1 MRPGRAAPYSGHAAD
16 LVFARFV
23 PLGNPP
29 VPVSRSVLLVDDDPT
44 FLRHI
49 ERFISKEIPS
59 LQVVGSVSNA
69 GDGVAQAGE
78 LQPDVIL
85 LDLSMPGTDGFE
97 AIPLLRDAAPDAV
110 IVAVTMMEEDE
121 YRDRVLD
128 LGADGFVPKSRLVT
142 DLRSELDRLRPAQTG
157 DADAQETKDKEAAT
171 TADVEP
177 HQPPAHTL
185 FDADPT
191 GRLDPAFPPRAGM
204 GVPGLDSILCG
215 GVPRQETYLVQG
227 GPGTGKTTLGLQ
239 FLRAGAERGEPGLFV
254 TLRRSLETIAR
265 SHGWDLEGVEIREYG
280 DAETSGQVQTVFP
293 SSEVELEET
302 VELIR
307 EAVRDVA
314 PGRVVVDTISDLR
327 ELSGDHAR
335 YRRELRELRQFLA
348 AQGCTV
354 LFLDDT
360 PENTGDRELQNQA
373 NGVFALRQKSPE
385 YGGVRRSMQ
394 VIKMRSTP
402 FLTGSHNFRIRT
414 GGMEVYPRITA
425 DGENSYDTWDPVP
438 SGIPALD
445 EMLGGGLR
453 EGTACLVAGPTGSGK
468 SAVAFQYAHA
478 AAERG
483 ESASV
488 FLFNERLETF
498 YMRSQGL
505 GMDMKPHVEAGRLHV
520 EQVDTG
526 VIAPSEFAQR
536 VRRTVET
543 DGAKVVVI
551 DSLSGYVNAM
561 LRQSLLLS
569 QMHELITYLSQK
581 GVLTLLVVDQHGPFS
596 TGEQASPGHV
606 SYLADSVLL
615 LAYQKETGHRQRS
628 ISVLKQ
634 RHGPHAL
641 DARRL
646 QLSERG
652 IAIGEPVYGFE
663 GLTLDPPVFATFY
676 PSGGDSDGRIAVP
689 APPA

>member
-1 MRPGRAAPYSGHAAD
+1 M
-16 LVFARFV
+16 
-23 PLGNPP
+23 
-29 VPVSRSVLLVDDDPT
+29 SRSILLVDDDPT
-44 FLRHI
+44 FLRHV
-49 ERFISKEIPS
+49 ERFLSRNGSS
-59 LQVVGSVSNA
+59 LQVQAQVENA
-69 GDGVAQAGE
+69 EDGVAQARA
-78 LQPDVIL
+78 LQPDLVL
-85 LDLSMPGTDGFE
+85 LDMSMPGMDGFE
-97 AIPLLRDAAPDAV
+97 AIAPIREAAPDTV
-110 IVAVTMMEEDE
+110 IIALTMMEEGE
-121 YRDRVLD
+121 YRDRALG
-128 LGADGFVPKSRLVT
+128 LGADGFVPKSRLVA
-142 DLRSELDRLRPAQTG
+142 DLLPEIDRLRPLSGG
-157 DADAQETKDKEAAT
+157 DAPAA
-171 TADVEP
+171 AHP
-177 HQPPAHTL
+177 HQPPAASL
-185 FDADPT
+185 FDADPKSSVT
-191 GRLDPAFPPRAGM
+191 PVFPPRAGL
-204 GVPGLDSILCG
+204 GVPGLNAILCG
-215 GVPRQETYLVQG
+215 GVPVEETYLVQG

-239 FLRAGAERGEPGLFV
+239 FLRAGAQQGEAGLFV
-254 TLRRSLETIAR
+254 TLSQSRRSLLTIAR
-265 SHGWDLEGVEIREYG
+265 SHGWELGGIEIREYG
-280 DAETSGQVQTVFP
+280 DAKASEQIQTVFP
-293 SSEVELEET
+293 SAEVELEET
-302 VELIR
+302 VALIR

-327 ELSGDHAR
+327 ELSGDHTR

-360 PENTGDRELQNQA
+360 PENTGDCELQNQA
-373 NGVFALRQKSPE
+373 NGVLALRQQAPE

-402 FLTGSHNFRIRT
+402 FLTGSHNFRIQT

-425 DGENSYDTWDPVP
+425 DGENTYDTWEPVS
-438 SGIPALD
+438 SGITELD

-483 ESASV
+483 ECASV

-498 YMRSQGL
+498 YMRSSGL
-505 GMDMKPHVEAGRLHV
+505 GMDMEEHVEAGRLHV
-520 EQVDTG
+520 QQVDTG

-536 VRRTVET
+536 VRRTVEV
-543 DGAKVVVI
+543 DGARVVVI
-551 DSLSGYVNAM
+551 DSLTGYVNAM
-561 LRQSLLLS
+561 LRQNLLLS
-569 QMHELITYLSQK
+569 QLHELITYLSQH

-596 TGEQASPGHV
+596 VGEQASPGHV

-615 LAYQKETGHRQRS
+615 LAYQKEAGRRERS

-646 QLSERG
+646 DLSDRG
-652 IAIGEPVYGFE
+652 LAIGESMVGFE

-676 PSGGDSDGRIAVP
+676 PTGGDSDGRIA
-689 APPA
+689 APTPHA

>member
-1 MRPGRAAPYSGHAAD
+1 
-16 LVFARFV
+16 
-23 PLGNPP
+23 
-29 VPVSRSVLLVDDDPT
+29 
-44 FLRHI
+44 
-49 ERFISKEIPS
+49 
-59 LQVVGSVSNA
+59 
-69 GDGVAQAGE
+69 
-78 LQPDVIL
+78 
-85 LDLSMPGTDGFE
+85 
-97 AIPLLRDAAPDAV
+97 
-110 IVAVTMMEEDE
+110 
-121 YRDRVLD
+121 
-128 LGADGFVPKSRLVT
+128 
-142 DLRSELDRLRPAQTG
+142 
-157 DADAQETKDKEAAT
+157 
-171 TADVEP
+171 
-177 HQPPAHTL
+177 
-185 FDADPT
+185 
-191 GRLDPAFPPRAGM
+191 M
-204 GVPGLDSILCG
+204 GVPGLDAILCG
-215 GVPRQETYLVQG
+215 GVPHQETYLVHG

-239 FLRAGAERGEPGLFV
+239 FLRAGAEIGEFGLFV
-254 TLRRSLETIAR
+254 TLSQSRRSLQTIAR
-265 SHGWDLEGVEIREYG
+265 SHGWALDGVEIREYG
-280 DAETSGQVQTVFP
+280 DAQTASQVQTVFP

-302 VELIR
+302 VALVR
-307 EAVRDVA
+307 EAVA
-314 PGRVVVDTISDLR
+314 ESSPARVVVDTISDLR

-335 YRRELRELRQFLA
+335 YRRELRELRQFLT

-354 LFLDDT
+354 VFLDDA
-360 PENTGDRELQNQA
+360 PEETGDRELQNQA
-373 NGVFALRQKSPE
+373 NGVLALRQKSPE
-385 YGGVRRSMQ
+385 YGGVRRSLQ
-394 VIKMRSTP
+394 VVKMRSTP

-414 GGMEVYPRITA
+414 GGVEVYPRITA
-425 DGENSYDTWDPVP
+425 DGENSYDTWAPVP
-438 SGIPALD
+438 SGVPELD

-478 AAERG
+478 AAARG

-505 GMDMKPHVEAGRLHV
+505 GMDMTPHVEAGRLHV
-520 EQVDTG
+520 QQVDTG

-561 LRQSLLLS
+561 LRQGLLLS
-569 QMHELITYLSQK
+569 QMHELLTYLSQQ
-581 GVLTLLVVDQHGPFS
+581 GVLTLLVVDQHGPFAA
-596 TGEQASPGHV
+596 EQASPGHV

-615 LAYQKETGHRQRS
+615 LAYQKEAGRRQRS

-646 QLSERG
+646 HLSEDG
-652 IAIGEPVYGFE
+652 IAIGEAVYGFE

-676 PSGGDSDGRIAVP
+676 PSGGDSDGRIAAP